1 MIYYN
6 DTVAERL
13 RRWTANPFPSGIASS
28 NLVGI
33 VFFGDVDQL
42 VDRSLC
48 MREVGG
54 SKPPISNYCLI
65 SLVVERRTCNA
76 KVGGS
81 SPPSGF
87 MTG

>member
-48 MREVGG
+48 MRDAGG
-54 SKPPISNYCLI
+54 SKPPISKKNEKKYEE
-65 SLVVERRTCNA
+65 VD
-76 KVGGS
+76 
-81 SPPSGF
+81 SPGRLDFVRASQ
-87 MTG
+87 